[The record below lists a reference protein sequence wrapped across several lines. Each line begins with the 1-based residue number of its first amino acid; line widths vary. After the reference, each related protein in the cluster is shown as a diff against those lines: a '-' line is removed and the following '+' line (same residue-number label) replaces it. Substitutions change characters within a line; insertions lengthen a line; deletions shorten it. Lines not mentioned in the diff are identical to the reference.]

1 MAVRFISKGKGR
13 KRKSFPI
20 KPKKRGV
27 SVRSV
32 SLQPS
37 SVAKVNKEQIK
48 LLNRGVPATFSK
60 ALNQVIIRAKRDGI
74 PIYDTH
80 VNSNDRRKPYHMWIV
95 KHPEKGDK
103 IKGSDTIV
111 MAEHYGQAIDDM
123 ITIWNKEE
131 RKNMT
136 IGYPQVQGTAEK
148 SFRFKREGERKARI
162 ISHEEADE
170 LSKKLKQKNGISN
183 DDYVKLVEYKK
194 SKASDLYKLYLS
206 KFPNSHIAQDNVR
219 WGTGIGSHGH
229 FGDALFEGRYEDAMF
244 RADSDNLRKL
254 KAVGIEHFLSKEK
267 PHPDDPSPFDV
278 FEGRYN
284 WAKDFKGE

>member
-80 VNSNDRRKPYHMWIV
+80 VNSNDRRKPFHMWIV

-148 SFRFKREGERKARI
+148 SFRFKREGERKARSLKSTSSKLQWGFDLTDFKPDGFQKVLKELGI
-162 ISHEEADE
+162 PQEYVRSWHEPDE
-170 LSKKLKQKNGISN
+170 TRNERVGRGFVWEGEGIMIETKNNPITGQYGTERMREPETNYAGYIGITGLPDQVKN
-183 DDYVKLVEYKK
+183 AVKLIKK
-194 SKASDLYKLYLS
+194 NTTY
-206 KFPNSHIAQDNVR
+206 R
-219 WGTGIGSHGH
+219 
-229 FGDALFEGRYEDAMF
+229 
-244 RADSDNLRKL
+244 
-254 KAVGIEHFLSKEK
+254 
-267 PHPDDPSPFDV
+267 
-278 FEGRYN
+278 
-284 WAKDFKGE
+284 KGESPNEREFI